1 MKRNHRHYRIRTGF
15 SLGLFITAGII
26 FTVGG
31 SGCRGDHQVG
41 LASYYN
47 SSLAGEKTASGEP
60 YDPRDL
66 TAAHRNLPFGAKVRV
81 TNLQNDRS
89 VTVRINDRGPAV
101 ERRIIDLSLRAARNI
116 QMLKAGVVRVKVEVV
131 DKPVDSG

>member
-1 MKRNHRHYRIRTGF
+1 MRTGF
-15 SLGLFITAGII
+15 SLGLFLIAGII
-26 FTVGG
+26 FIVGG
-31 SGCRGDHQVG
+31 SGCRGEHQVG

-66 TAAHRNLPFGAKVRV
+66 TAAHRDLPFGTKVRV

-89 VTVRINDRGPAV
+89 VLVRINDRGPAV
-101 ERRIIDLSLRAARNI
+101 KRRIIDLSLRAARGI
-116 QMLKAGVVRVKVEVV
+116 HMLKDGVVRVKLEVV
-131 DKPVDSG
+131 DKPADSG